1 MTSFGQSIGQV
12 LLINLKLAYS
22 ACLAGFAWYI
32 WPTDNPEW
40 WGLGMIS
47 IFLGL
52 AAFSLTFT
60 ALFDAAKVISK
71 ERETGAYGKRGE
83 RPKSAKLAGDDDLKQ
98 AGMM

>member
-12 LLINLKLAYS
+12 IVINLKLAYS

-40 WGLGMIS
+40 WGLGIIS

-52 AAFSLTFT
+52 AALAQTLN
-60 ALFDAAKVISK
+60 ALRDAMKVIIR
-71 ERETGAYGKRGE
+71 ERAAGAYGKRGGQ
-83 RPKSAKLAGDDDLKQ
+83 PKSAKLAGDDDLKQ